1 MRYVENL
8 TEQDKED
15 LDSLF
20 KNHVSH
26 NVRRRAHTVLLSSQK
41 FRINEIARIY
51 DVHRETI
58 RDTLVRWEKS
68 GIKGLYDLPKAGR
81 PPTLSSDEEKKAL
94 EALEKD
100 PRSTKKALALI
111 QREMDKLLSEW
122 TLKRIAKKHGLRWKR
137 MRKINKRKRNQAAFL
152 QAKTEIDAL
161 HAQEARGEIEVY
173 YFDETGFNLTPEIP
187 YAWQPKGKTIGI
199 PSGKSKRL
207 NVLAFCSKKLDFY
220 QRTVQGYVDSQ
231 IVIEFFDEFSL
242 KIEKK
247 TVVIIDNAS
256 IHTSHKFKKELKKW
270 ERKGLHVKYL
280 PTYSPELN
288 LIEIVWRFIKYSWLP
303 LDAYLSFKNLK
314 SSLENVLNGIGT
326 KYQITFA

>member
-1 MRYVENL
+1 MRYVETL
-8 TEQDKED
+8 SEKDKED
-15 LDSLF
+15 LGSLF

-26 NVRRRAHTVLLSSQK
+26 NVRRRAHTVLLSAQK

-51 DVHRETI
+51 QIHRETI
-58 RDTLVRWEKS
+58 RDTLTRWEEK
-68 GIKGLYDLPKAGR
+68 GIEGLYDLPKDGR
-81 PPTLSSDEEKKAL
+81 PPSLSDEEEKKAL

-111 QREMDKLLSEW
+111 QKETDKFLSEW

-137 MRKINKRKRNQAAFL
+137 MRKTNKSKRNKAAFL
-152 QAKTEIDAL
+152 QAKDEIDAL
-161 HAQEARGEIEVY
+161 HAQEARGELDVH
-173 YFDETGFNLTPEIP
+173 YFDESGFNLIPEIP
-187 YAWQPKGKTIGI
+187 YAWQPTGETIAI

-220 QRTVQGYVDSQ
+220 QRTVQGYVDSE

-242 KIEKK
+242 RIEKK

-256 IHTSHKFKKELKKW
+256 VHTSHKFKSQLEKWKK
-270 ERKGLHVKYL
+270 KGLHIKYL

-288 LIEIVWRFIKYSWLP
+288 LIEILWRFIKYSWLP
-303 LDAYLSFKNLK
+303 LSAYLSFKSLK
-314 SSLENVLNGIGT
+314 SSLENVLDGIGT

>member
-1 MRYVENL
+1 MRYVETL
-8 TEQDKED
+8 TEQDKKD
-15 LDSLF
+15 LDALF

-26 NVRRRAHTVLLSSQK
+26 NVRRRADTVLLSSQK

-58 RDTLVRWEKS
+58 RDTLARWEKS
-68 GIKGLYDLPKAGR
+68 GIKGLYDLPKDGR

-111 QREMDKLLSEW
+111 QIEMDKLLSEW

-137 MRKINKRKRNQAAFL
+137 MRKINKRKRNQRTFL

-161 HAQEARGEIEVY
+161 HAQEARGEIDVC

-187 YAWQPKGKTIGI
+187 YAWQPKGETIGI

-207 NVLAFCSKKLDFY
+207 NVLAFCSKKLAFF

-256 IHTSHKFKKELKKW
+256 IHTSHKFKFHY
-270 ERKGLHVKYL
+270 RTH
-280 PTYSPELN
+280 
-288 LIEIVWRFIKYSWLP
+288 
-303 LDAYLSFKNLK
+303 FKR
-314 SSLENVLNGIGT
+314 
-326 KYQITFA
+326 